1 PPHLHIRMS
10 DAAAAKYVRAY
21 AEDPAFREK
30 WADAGSAD
38 GQQFKGQCFIRGAN
52 DLLFFRINDEAPRLC
67 IPRSEVTPLLARI
80 HDSPF
85 EAAHEG

>member
-1 PPHLHIRMS
+1 PHLHISMNGEVVARF
-10 DAAAAKYVRAY
+10 ARAY

-30 WADAGSAD
+30 WTDAGSSD
-38 GQQFKGQCFIRGAN
+38 SPQFKGQCFIKGEN
-52 DLLFFRINDEAPRLC
+52 HLLFLRINDEAPRLC
-67 IPRSEVTPLLARI
+67 IPRSEVTPLLSRI